1 VALVPSGEPR
11 LAIVL
16 PPRSAPPARGRDPRT
31 TTWAAAVL
39 AAFGAVL
46 VWPSGAG
53 IVGAVACLVL
63 LPIVVGRLETRTQR
77 GLREDLARQAPVV
90 VDLLAATLASGSA
103 MRPAL
108 AAVCAAVDQPAQG
121 VLRPVVAALDLGADA
136 ITAWEPL
143 AQDPVLGPVAAAVI
157 RSARTGAPLSAM
169 LSRVAGD
176 LRRERRTV
184 VEVAARTAGIRAVL
198 PLAACFLPAF
208 VLLGVVPIVAA
219 LATGLLG

>member
-1 VALVPSGEPR
+1 M
-11 LAIVL
+11 
-16 PPRSAPPARGRDPRT
+16 
-31 TTWAAAVL
+31 
-39 AAFGAVL
+39 
-46 VWPSGAG
+46 
-53 IVGAVACLVL
+53 
-63 LPIVVGRLETRTQR
+63 
-77 GLREDLARQAPVV
+77 REDLARQAPVV

-121 VLRPVVAALDLGADA
+121 VLRPVAAALDLGADA
-136 ITAWEPL
+136 STAWEPL
-143 AQDPVLGPVAAAVI
+143 ARDPVLGPVAAAVI

-219 LATGLLG
+219 LAAGLLG